1 MPTCSAIAFASDQR
15 RPPAAGDVDL
25 DEDLALLSLDMRED
39 LSAVD
44 GSAAGSPYSDLPI
57 SSVIFLASPRI
68 IIVLSR

>member
-15 RPPAAGDVDL
+15 RPPAAGDV